1 MSCQSSDGRG
11 CSIFVCWGEWLV
23 GVVWMVC
30 LVWVYRN
37 ELTGS
42 LEPKIGEK
50 SNTDGD
56 VPILISAP

>member
-1 MSCQSSDGRG
+1 M
-11 CSIFVCWGEWLV
+11 CWGEWLV